1 MPHSLPHLP
10 AAGLSFTSTLLLAN
24 ATTAA
29 WLAVYHLLL
38 EKPEQRVQQLWR
50 HDSDAA
56 ASDVPSPVLAVERPE
71 RQQGGQRMATA
82 EDRNEG
88 AAEGGAASAGDEQQR
103 LLLPPLAGSWPQGQQ
118 QKQQQQQFYEGGTSP
133 KPSRAGRMGWRERL
147 ERTGA
152 WHLPRQLGGGAEQC
166 TCSALR
172 SLHAAHVL
180 PPMPGAAAMRRAS
193 HTAHFDICP
202 RLQSPSG
209 RTWCPCCLSTLPS
222 MQCRAGPGRR

>member
-1 MPHSLPHLP
+1 MPPPLPHLP

-50 HDSDAA
+50 HDGDAA
-56 ASDVPSPVLAVERPE
+56 ASDVPSPVLAVDRPE

-103 LLLPPLAGSWPQGQQ
+103 LLLPSLAGSWLQGQQ
-118 QKQQQQQFYEGGTSP
+118 QQQQQQHSEGGTSP

-152 WHLPRQLGGGAEQC
+152 CGRCRVRREALLSN
-166 TCSALR
+166 TCAALR
-172 SLHAAHVL
+172 SWHAAHL
-180 PPMPGAAAMRRAS
+180 LHPLLGAVALGEA
-193 HTAHFDICP
+193 P
-202 RLQSPSG
+202 LK
-209 RTWCPCCLSTLPS
+209 LV
-222 MQCRAGPGRR
+222 